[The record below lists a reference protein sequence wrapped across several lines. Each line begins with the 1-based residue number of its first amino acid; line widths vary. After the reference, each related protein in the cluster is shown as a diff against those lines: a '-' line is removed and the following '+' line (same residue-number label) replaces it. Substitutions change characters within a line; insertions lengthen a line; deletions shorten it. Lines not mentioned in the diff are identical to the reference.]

1 MHSLECALRAVA
13 GDDSLHNNVR
23 DAARQIEL
31 HSYLW
36 VTLAISTNLRKWRKW
51 FAVAFHTEGLR
62 WKPPFV
68 VEVGY
73 HRPQE
78 DLERELEQYM
88 KS

>member
-31 HSYLW
+31 R
-36 VTLAISTNLRKWRKW
+36 VTLEISTNLRKWRKW